1 MSVSEWLAQQQLLRG
16 KTLGPQGPTG
26 PQGPIGRGT
35 VTGPRGPSG
44 VQGPQGNTGARGR
57 VGPTGPSGPT
67 GPTGPRGPTGTERGD
82 TGPSGP
88 SGPRGTSSSGPTGPV
103 GPTGPIGNTGASG
116 PAGPTQPSSVANTG
130 MSGLA
135 GIQGIGTYALLN
147 TGGSRTV
154 SSFDSNFNLV
164 DVYVFDNIITNNVQ
178 GVFRAIINRSPNTT
192 EGLERR
198 RFATCDVVICPVVYV
213 RGQPRVRYF
222 VTNRTGATDATM
234 NHSTSADGTDYN
246 ITLRIGG
253 FGVYYIGPYT
263 TYLITIQSPLLTQQ
277 LSVT

>member
-26 PQGPIGRGT
+26 PRGPTGRGT
-35 VTGPRGPSG
+35 VTGPVGPSG
-44 VQGPQGNTGARGR
+44 AQGPQGNTGARGR

-67 GPTGPRGPTGTERGD
+67 GSTGPRGATGTERGD

-88 SGPRGTSSSGPTGPV
+88 SGPRGSSSSGPTGPM
-103 GPTGPIGNTGASG
+103 GPTGPIGNTGPSG
-116 PAGPTQPSSVANTG
+116 PAGPTQPSSVANIG
-130 MSGLA
+130 MPGPIGL
-135 GIQGIGTYALLN
+135 QGIGTYALLN

-154 SSFDSNFNLV
+154 TSFDSTFNQV
-164 DVYVFDNIITNNVQ
+164 AVYVFNNVITNNVQ

-192 EGLERR
+192 EGLEQR
-198 RFATCDVVICPVVYV
+198 RFATCDVVICPAVYV

-222 VTNRTGATDATM
+222 VTNNTGATSVVM
-234 NHSTSADGTDYN
+234 SHSVSANGTDYN
-246 ITLRIGG
+246 ITLTIGV
-253 FGVYYIGPYT
+253 FGVYFIGPYT